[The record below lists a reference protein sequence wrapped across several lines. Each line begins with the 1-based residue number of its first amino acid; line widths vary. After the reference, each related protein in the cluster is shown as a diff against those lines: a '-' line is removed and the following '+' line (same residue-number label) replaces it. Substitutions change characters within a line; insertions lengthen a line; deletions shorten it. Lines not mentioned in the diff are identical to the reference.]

1 MSTTTQRHPPS
12 QWPTASLALAL
23 LIAWTLAW
31 YFDTASAIVG
41 IWWRSETFTH
51 GFLVVPIVLWMVWH
65 KRAHLALLQPQPSL
79 WVLGLL
85 LLSGLGWLLGDLV
98 AVNALTQLALV
109 TMLALLVPM
118 LLGMAVTRTLAFA
131 LAFLFFAVPI
141 GEFAMPQLMD
151 WTADFT
157 VTALRLSGIPVYREG
172 LQFVIPSGNWSVVEA
187 CSGVR
192 YLIASLTVG
201 TLFAYLNYQS
211 TKRRVLFIIVSII
224 VPVLA
229 NWLRAY
235 MIVMLGHFSGNKLA
249 AGVDHIIYGWVFFG
263 IVIML
268 MFLVGARWSEPE
280 PSVSAADLDAVTQR
294 KPLPGKPSP
303 TAPAFALV
311 AVLAAV
317 VVALPLTARWGLDQ
331 AQNNA
336 PVQLV
341 APPQLAAGW
350 AAQAI
355 PDLEFQPAFDSPSAQ
370 INTTYAL
377 GEQRVGVYVGYYRQ
391 QNYQRKLVSSANV
404 LAQSDDPIWAQV
416 ANRGKDINFNSKQIN
431 IREGELRKA
440 SVNTSSGEDRLTV
453 WLVYWVNG
461 QLTASNAQAKLQ
473 GALQRLLGRG
483 DDSAVLI
490 LYTNKGEGDEGA
502 QRLQA
507 FVQANGAQLTGLLEA
522 TQHNQRPP
530 N

>member
-12 QWPTASLALAL
+12 QWPTASILLAL
-23 LIAWTLAW
+23 LMAWTLAW

-85 LLSGLGWLLGDLV
+85 LLAGLGWLLGDLV
-98 AVNALTQLALV
+98 AINALTQLAMV
-109 TMLALLVPM
+109 SMLALLVPV
-118 LLGMAVTRTLAFA
+118 LLGLAVTRTLVFP
-131 LAFLFFAVPI
+131 LAFLFFAVPL
-141 GEFAMPQLMD
+141 GEFAMPQLME

-211 TKRRVLFIIVSII
+211 TKRRVLFIIVSLLVPII
-224 VPVLA
+224 A

-235 MIVMLGHFSGNKLA
+235 LIVMLGHFSGNKLA
-249 AGVDHIIYGWVFFG
+249 TGVDHIIYGWVFFG

-268 MFLVGARWSEPE
+268 MFLIGARWSEPE
-280 PSVSAADLDAVTQR
+280 PTVSAADLDAVTQR
-294 KPLPGKPSP
+294 KPLPGKSSA
-303 TAPAFALV
+303 TAPTFALV

-317 VVALPLTARWGLDQ
+317 VVALPLAARWGLDQ
-331 AQNNA
+331 AQNTA

-341 APPQLAAGW
+341 APPQLAPGW
-350 AAQAI
+350 AAQATSK
-355 PDLEFQPAFDSPSAQ
+355 PEFQPAFDNPSAQ
-370 INTTYAL
+370 INTSYAL

-404 LAQSDDPIWAQV
+404 LVPSNDHLWAQV
-416 ANRGKDINFNSKQIN
+416 ASRGREITFNSNQVSIL
-431 IREGELRKA
+431 EGELRNLSSSPSSWDERL
-440 SVNTSSGEDRLTV
+440 SV
-453 WLVYWVNG
+453 WQVYWVNG
-461 QLTASNAQAKLQ
+461 QFTASNAQAKLQ
-473 GALQRLLGRG
+473 GALQRLRGHG

-490 LYTNKGEGDEGA
+490 FYTNKGAGDDGA

-507 FVQANGAQLTGLLEA
+507 FVQANGVQLLQLLQS
-522 TQHNQRPP
+522 TQHAKP
-530 N
+530 